1 MAPLSGAAS
10 DYHVALPPHRRRI
23 SMLRR
28 FFMGSRNL
36 FAALLLCIAASAQ
49 ADVDPA
55 LFGDLHWRSIGP
67 FRGGRVLTVT
77 GVPGDAR
84 HYYFGAVNG
93 GIWETGDAGRTWQ
106 PIFDSQPVG
115 TIGAIAVAPSDAKIL
130 YAGSGEADMRSDIAQ
145 GDGVYKSTDGGK
157 SWAQIGLRDTQQ
169 VGRILVHPQHADVVY
184 VAALGHP
191 YGANAERG
199 VFRSRDGG
207 RTWQKVLFKDA
218 NTGAID
224 LAFQPGDPDVIY
236 ASLWQTRRPPWNVY
250 PPSNGPGGGVYKST
264 DGGDTWKRLGGHGF
278 PDQVGH
284 VGLALSDAAPQRVY
298 ALVDGDAGGLYR
310 SNDGGANWKHV
321 SGDPRIWQRGW
332 YFGQITADPK
342 NADRIYSMNTIVL
355 RSDDGGATFV
365 PLKGDQTGDDFHA
378 LWIDPEQPQRQIL
391 GSDQGAQVT
400 LNGGATWSSWHN
412 QPTAQIY
419 RVSTDNQFPYH
430 VYGAQQDSGALSLP
444 SRGPGYDGINM
455 TQFHEMTPGGE
466 SDNIAPDPKDH
477 EVIFGGRVDKLD
489 LRTQQ
494 VRHVDPTLAAEPD
507 LYRATWTLPLV
518 FSRRDPHILYFGN
531 QRVFRTADGGE
542 HWDAI
547 SPDLTRENPTVPAT
561 LDASAAAN
569 NLGTGPRRGVVYAIA
584 PSRTADK
591 DIWAGTDDGLIWRTH
606 DEGAHWDNVTPRGL
620 APWSKVGIID
630 ASPFDADSAYAAV
643 DRHRLDDFK
652 PYIYRTH
659 DGGKSWQ
666 LIATGIGAGSAVN
679 VVRADPV
686 RRGLLYAGTEK
697 GVYVS
702 FDDGD
707 HWQPLQNGLPV
718 TSVRDI
724 DVHGADLVIA
734 THGRGFYILDDVG
747 PLRQA
752 DAKIAAATAWLYAP
766 TDAIR
771 VRRAEFTGTPM
782 PKDEPMAPNP
792 PDGAAIDY
800 VLKAAPKGPVTLE
813 VLDAG
818 GAVLRRYSSKD
829 QALAPDLTKIEIAP
843 EWQKVPV
850 TLSAAS
856 GMHRFVWPVR
866 QAAQAALADGN
877 KFADGVWAP
886 PGRYTIALTVDG
898 QRLTQALTVKPDP
911 RVTLPDDAYAQQ
923 YALAR
928 QIEAER
934 VRVAVA
940 THAIDKL
947 QGDLVKQRDQTPALA
962 RDIDA
967 SSAQL
972 HALAGT
978 RASPN
983 PHNAWSFPPRSVR
996 SLRYVAESLDKLEHA
1011 VDESDNA
1018 PSPDARAGV
1027 AKLKPLTDATLAAWE
1042 SWQAKELPAFNAKL
1056 KSAGH
1061 EPLAIKPD

>member
-1 MAPLSGAAS
+1 
-10 DYHVALPPHRRRI
+10 
-23 SMLRR
+23 
-28 FFMGSRNL
+28 MGSRNL
-36 FAALLLCIAASAQ
+36 PALLLLCIAASAQ
-49 ADVDPA
+49 ADVDPT

-67 FRGGRVLTVT
+67 FRGGRVLTVA
-77 GVPGDAR
+77 GVPGDPR

-115 TIGAIAVAPSDAKIL
+115 TIGAIAIAPSDTKVL

-145 GDGVYKSTDGGK
+145 GDGVYKSTDGGR
-157 SWAQIGLRDTQQ
+157 SWAHVGLRDTQQ
-169 VGRILVHPQHADVVY
+169 VGKILVHPNNADVVY

-191 YGANAERG
+191 YGPNAERG

-207 RTWQKVLFKDA
+207 RNFQKVLFKDA

-224 LAFQPGDPDVIY
+224 LAFQPGDANVIY
-236 ASLWQTRRPPWNVY
+236 ATLWQTRRPPWNVY
-250 PPSNGPGGGVYKST
+250 QPSNGPGSGVYKST
-264 DGGDTWKRLGGHGF
+264 DGGDTWKQLKGHGF
-278 PDQVGH
+278 PAAVGH

-298 ALVDGDAGGLYR
+298 AMVDGDAGGLYR
-310 SNDGGANWKHV
+310 SDDGGANWKHA

-332 YFGQITADPK
+332 YFGQITVDPK

-355 RSDDGGATFV
+355 RSDDGGATFI

-378 LWIDPEQPQRQIL
+378 LWIDPADSNRQIL

-400 LNGGATWSSWHN
+400 LNGGTTWSSWHN
-412 QPTAQIY
+412 QATAQIY
-419 RVSTDNQFPYH
+419 RVSTDNRFPYW

-455 TQFHEMTPGGE
+455 TQFREITPGGE

-477 EVIFGGRVDKLD
+477 DIVFGGRVDKLD

-542 HWDAI
+542 HWDVI
-547 SPDLTRENPTVPAT
+547 SPDLTRENPGAPAT
-561 LDASAAAN
+561 LDAPAAAN

-584 PSRTADK
+584 PSRVADK

-606 DEGAHWDNVTPRGL
+606 DEGAHWENVTPKAL
-620 APWSKVGIID
+620 TPWSKVGIID

-666 LIATGIGAGSAVN
+666 LIATGIDAGSAVN
-679 VVRADPV
+679 VVRADPA

-702 FDDGD
+702 FDDGE

-718 TSVRDI
+718 TSVRDLE
-724 DVHGADLVIA
+724 VHDADLVIA
-734 THGRGFYILDDVG
+734 THGRGFYILDDIAT
-747 PLRQA
+747 LRQV
-752 DAKIAAATAWLYAP
+752 DDKVAAAAAWLYAP
-766 TDAIR
+766 TDAVR
-771 VRRAEFTGTPM
+771 VHRAEFTGTPL
-782 PKDEPMAPNP
+782 PKDEPMAANP
-792 PDGAAIDY
+792 PDGAYIDY
-800 VLKAAPKGPVTLE
+800 TLKAAPKAAVTLE
-813 VLDAG
+813 IVDAG
-818 GAVLRRYSSKD
+818 GAVVRRYSSDD
-829 QALAPDLTKIEIAP
+829 QPPPADPAKMETAP
-843 EWQKVPV
+843 EWRKLPI
-850 TLSAAS
+850 TLSAAP
-856 GMHRFVWPVR
+856 GMHRFVWPLR
-866 QAAQAALADGN
+866 HAAPAALAEGN

-886 PGRYTIALTVDG
+886 PGHYTVALTVDG
-898 QRLTQALTVKPDP
+898 ERLTQPLNVKPDP
-911 RVTLPDDAYAQQ
+911 RVTLPDAVYAQQ
-923 YALAR
+923 FDMAR
-928 QIEAER
+928 QIEQER
-934 VRVAVA
+934 VRVVGAMHAV
-940 THAIDKL
+940 TKL
-947 QGDLVKQRDQTPALA
+947 QVELAKQHEQTPALA
-962 RDIDA
+962 HDIDA
-967 SSAQL
+967 LVEQL
-972 HALAGT
+972 NTLAGT
-978 RASPN
+978 RASSN
-983 PHNAWSFPPRSVR
+983 PHNGWAFPPRSAR
-996 SLRYVAESLDKLEHA
+996 SLRWVSETLDKLEHA

-1018 PSPDARAGV
+1018 P
-1027 AKLKPLTDATLAAWE
+1027 
-1042 SWQAKELPAFNAKL
+1042 
-1056 KSAGH
+1056 
-1061 EPLAIKPD
+1061 